1 MPSILVGIR
10 KKKVFLLAFFN
21 LVYNHLICSLKVLTE
36 YVLVSVTSAVTVTIA
51 GIVKEAVTI
60 LVLIS
65 HSIVTFNEFIFVH
78 AYKCDLWWQTIQQ
91 VAVLFFNDP
100 FTWLKGFGLA
110 TIIFGVSLFNL
121 YKWVV
126 IHFCYVQIFVVPS

>member
-78 AYKCDLWWQTIQQ
+78 AYKCDL
-91 VAVLFFNDP
+91 
-100 FTWLKGFGLA
+100 
-110 TIIFGVSLFNL
+110 
-121 YKWVV
+121 
-126 IHFCYVQIFVVPS
+126 